1 MDNSKK
7 DEKELTME
15 NPDDGDCD
23 CDDDDCVGCFWPCET
38 CTSNKCGHQCR
49 INRGWKKYEVWERQG
64 RSKK

>member
-1 MDNSKK
+1 MKNPDDGDCSTEK
-7 DEKELTME
+7 DKKELTME

-49 INRGWKKYEVWERQG
+49 LVKYENNEHL
-64 RSKK
+64 K